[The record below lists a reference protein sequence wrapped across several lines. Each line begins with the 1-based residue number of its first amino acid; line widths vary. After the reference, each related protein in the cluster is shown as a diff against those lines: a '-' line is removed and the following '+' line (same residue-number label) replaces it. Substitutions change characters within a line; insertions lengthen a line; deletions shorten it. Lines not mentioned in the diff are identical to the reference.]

1 MAILGSATY
10 KLVTDNSRLNRG
22 LTDAEKSSRES
33 SKRIA
38 GNFKKIG
45 AGMLVAGAAMG
56 FALFKVSKG
65 ALELEKQF
73 AEVRTLL
80 PKVGDEAFGALQ
92 KDVIALS
99 NELGMAAQDV
109 IPALYQ
115 AISAGVPTDNV
126 IDFLRTSG
134 KAAIGGVTD
143 LTSAVDGISSVINAY
158 ADSNFTAAN
167 ASDLMFTAV
176 RLGKTTFDELSR
188 SLFNAVPVAASL
200 GVGFD
205 QITASLAAMT
215 AQGVP
220 TKIATTGLRQLFVEM
235 SKDGMELADVI
246 QNRFGKSLSGLM
258 DEGRDFTVVMNE
270 IAASMPSDEFRNMF
284 SSVEAMNAAMLLVG
298 PGGELVADALAEM
311 RNSAGATEKAFQVM
325 ADTAGFKLSRAIN
338 MMKNTFKVAFMTVL
352 PAIEQLLSWVQ
363 SMVTSFTEWA
373 ERNPKLMRALVIGAV
388 VVGALL
394 LVIGGLLIAMS
405 MIISLAPA
413 MGVALSVAFGPIGLI
428 ITAVGL
434 LVAAGILLWKN
445 WDKIW
450 QLIGQTVEDVVN
462 FIIRAFNTLTT
473 GYRKVLGG
481 LGKAAGW
488 VAGVL
493 GKELPG
499 GMKKFLDAVDAG
511 IPEVNIFTK
520 QLASSVEA
528 SGDLT
533 DAMTAAKDSLEN
545 YTKPLSDVVRTSK
558 ALAEADQAQ
567 AAARDDLN
575 DLIES
580 GTASAKELADA
591 QALWESATD
600 RVTAAEREAKDA
612 LAQRGRE
619 QEKVAKEAQEI
630 RETILEQIA
639 DYTDQ
644 RTEIESA
651 GLKARRDAQ
660 EDHLDTLQDIQ
671 SSYDD
676 DVEDAQE
683 DHLEDLQDIQ
693 VSYDEDVE
701 DTQERHLDTLSDIQ
715 ASYDDDVQDA
725 QEDHLDTL
733 QGIQVSYDEDVE
745 DTQERHLDELQG
757 IQASYDDDVQDAQED
772 HLDTLQGIQVSY
784 DDDVLQARR
793 RADGKLVELLEDY
806 HRDIESAGDSH
817 AERLRDAA
825 QKNSERTE
833 DLDTSSARKREDI
846 LMRFN
851 RSVEDL
857 ESTSGEARFE
867 AIADLTERRDRAL
880 EDLATDHTRRSEDI
894 ATDTARKRE
903 EIQQDHNEELAE
915 LWDRHAEEEAQAVID
930 HNEKL
935 TGLQEGR
942 EKDEAQAVI
951 DHNEKLTGLHEEREE
966 EEAQAVIEH
975 GEKLAELQEGREKEE
990 AQAVID
996 HGEKLAGLQEVRE
1009 EDEAQAVIDHN
1020 EKLTGLQE
1028 GREKDEAQAV
1038 IDHNEK
1044 LTGLHEER
1052 EEEEAQAVIEHG
1064 EKLAELQAETD
1075 SELEKLEKDHG
1086 EKLEGI
1092 VVGKGARIEEL
1103 EREHGR
1109 KVEGIVRSF
1118 GDRARI
1124 ALKAA
1129 LKVPAPKPRPLAFD
1143 ELERVHG
1150 EANSSPVAT
1159 PPPPPPPRAGEFFD
1173 IPYLDSGAVVTGPTI
1188 AGLAMNNRPEAVIP
1202 LDRAGGLGGGLTVKV
1217 YMDGATI
1224 LEADDA
1230 EEYIVDMVDRAVRRG
1245 VVLGET

>member
-65 ALELEKQF
+65 ALELEKTF

-115 AISAGVPTDNV
+115 AISAGVPTENV
-126 IDFLRTSG
+126 IDFLRTAG

-143 LTSAVDGISSVINAY
+143 LKTAVDGISSVINAY

-188 SLFNAVPVAASL
+188 SLHNTVPIAASL

-220 TKIATTGLRQLFVEM
+220 TRKATNGLRQLFVEM

-246 QNRFGKSLSGLM
+246 QNRFGKSLSGLV
-258 DEGRDFTVVMNE
+258 DEGGDFTVIMNE
-270 IAASMPSDEFRNMF
+270 IAASMPSDEFRNLF
-284 SSVEAMNAAMLLVG
+284 SSVEAMDAAMLLVG
-298 PGGELVADALAEM
+298 TGGELVADALAEM

-325 ADTAGFKLSRAIN
+325 ADTVGFKLSRALN
-338 MMKNTFKVAFMTVL
+338 MMKNTFQVAFMTVL

-373 ERNPKLMRALVIGAV
+373 ERNPKLMRALVIGTA

-580 GTASAKELADA
+580 GTASAEELADA

-612 LAQRGRE
+612 LAQRGIE

-644 RTEIESA
+644 RTEIESE

-715 ASYDDDVQDA
+715 ASYDDDVEDA

-757 IQASYDDDVQDAQED
+757 IQASYDDDVEDAQED

-784 DDDVLQARR
+784 DEDVLQARR
-793 RADGKLVELLEDY
+793 RADAKLVSLLEDY
-806 HRDIESAGDSH
+806 HRDIESAGESH

-846 LMRFN
+846 LVRFN

-915 LWDRHAEEEAQAVID
+915 LWDRHAEDEAQAVIE
-930 HNEKL
+930 HGEKL
-935 TGLQEGR
+935 AGLQEGR
-942 EKDEAQAVI
+942 EEDEAQAVI

-975 GEKLAELQEGREKEE
+975 GEKLAGLQEGREEDE
-990 AQAVID
+990 AQAVIE
-996 HGEKLAGLQEVRE
+996 HGEKLAGLQEERE
-1009 EDEAQAVIDHN
+1009 EAEAQAIIEHG

-1028 GREKDEAQAV
+1028 GREEAEAQAIIEHGEKLAGLQEEREEAEAQAV
-1038 IDHNEK
+1038 IDHN
-1044 LTGLHEER
+1044 
-1052 EEEEAQAVIEHG
+1052 

-1075 SELEKLEKDHG
+1075 SELEKLERDHG

-1118 GDRARI
+1118 GDRARR

-1159 PPPPPPPRAGEFFD
+1159 PPPPPRAGEFFD

>member
-10 KLVTDNSRLNRG
+10 KLNTDNSRLNRG

-38 GNFKKIG
+38 GNFKKMG

-115 AISAGVPTDNV
+115 AISAGVPTENV

-258 DEGRDFTVVMNE
+258 DEGRDFTVIMNE

-325 ADTAGFKLSRAIN
+325 ADTAGFKLSRAVN
-338 MMKNTFKVAFMTVL
+338 MMKNTFKVAFLTVL
-352 PAIEQLLSWVQ
+352 PVIEQLLSWVQ

-394 LVIGGLLIAMS
+394 LVMGGLLIAMS
-405 MIISLAPA
+405 MIISVAPA
-413 MGVALSVAFGPIGLI
+413 MGVAMSVAFGPIGLI

-511 IPEVNIFTK
+511 IPEVNIFKK
-520 QLASSVEA
+520 QLVSSVEA

-533 DAMTAAKDSLEN
+533 DAMIAAKDSLEN

-580 GTASAKELADA
+580 GTASTEELADA

-600 RVTAAEREAKDA
+600 RVTAAEKEAKDA
-612 LAQRGRE
+612 LAQRGIE

-644 RTEIESA
+644 RTEIESE
-651 GLKARRDAQ
+651 GLQARRDAQ
-660 EDHLDTLQDIQ
+660 EDHLDTLQGIQ
-671 SSYDD
+671 ESYDD
-676 DVEDAQE
+676 DVEDAWE
-683 DHLEDLQDIQ
+683 GHLDDLQDIQ
-693 VSYDEDVE
+693 ESYDEDVE
-701 DTQERHLDTLSDIQ
+701 DTQEDHLDTLQGIQ
-715 ASYDDDVQDA
+715 ESYDDDVQDA

-733 QGIQVSYDEDVE
+733 QGIQVSYDEDVQ
-745 DTQERHLDELQG
+745 DTQEDHLDTLQG
-757 IQASYDDDVQDAQED
+757 IQESYDDDVQDAQED
-772 HLDTLQGIQVSY
+772 HLDTLQDIQESY
-784 DDDVLQARR
+784 DEDVFQARR
-793 RADGKLVELLEDY
+793 RADGRLVELLEDY

-825 QKNSERTE
+825 QKNAERAE

-846 LMRFN
+846 LLRFN

-857 ESTSGEARFE
+857 EDTSGEDRLE
-867 AIADLTERRDRAL
+867 AMAKITERRDRAL

-894 ATDTARKRE
+894 ATDAARKRE
-903 EIQQDHNEELAE
+903 EMEQAHNEKLAK
-915 LWDRHAEEEAQAVID
+915 LWDRHAEGESQAVADHNEKLAGLQEEKEKEVSRAVID
-930 HNEKL
+930 HN
-935 TGLQEGR
+935 
-942 EKDEAQAVI
+942 
-951 DHNEKLTGLHEEREE
+951 
-966 EEAQAVIEH
+966 
-975 GEKLAELQEGREKEE
+975 
-990 AQAVID
+990 
-996 HGEKLAGLQEVRE
+996 EKLAGLQEVRAE
-1009 EDEAQAVIDHN
+1009 DEAQAVADHNEKLAGLQEVRAEDEAQAVADHNEKLAGLQEVRAEDEAQAVIDHN
-1020 EKLTGLQE
+1020 EKMAGLQE
-1028 GREKDEAQAV
+1028 VRAEDEAQAV

-1044 LTGLHEER
+1044 MAGLQEVR
-1052 EEEEAQAVIEHG
+1052 AEEEAQAVIDHN

-1086 EKLEGI
+1086 EKLEEI

-1109 KVEGIVRSF
+1109 KVEGIVKSF
-1118 GDRARI
+1118 GDRARR
-1124 ALKAA
+1124 ALKAS

-1159 PPPPPPPRAGEFFD
+1159 PPPPPRAGEFFD
-1173 IPYLDSGAVVTGPTI
+1173 IPYLDKGAVVTGPTI

-1245 VVLGET
+1245 VVLGST

>member
-38 GNFKKIG
+38 GNFKKMG

-99 NELGMAAQDV
+99 NELGMAAEDV

-115 AISAGVPTDNV
+115 AISAGVPTENV

-143 LTSAVDGISSVINAY
+143 LTTAVDGISSVINAY

-258 DEGRDFTVVMNE
+258 DEGRDFTVIMNE

-298 PGGELVADALAEM
+298 PGGKLVAAALEEM
-311 RNSAGATEKAFQVM
+311 RNSAGATEKAFQII
-325 ADTAGFKLSRAIN
+325 ADTAGFKLSKALN
-338 MMKNTFKVAFMTVL
+338 QMKNTFKVASMTVL
-352 PAIEQLLSWVQ
+352 PLIEPLLDLVQ
-363 SMVTSFTEWA
+363 SMVTSLTEWTTKH
-373 ERNPKLMRALVIGAV
+373 PKLTKILVLGAAV
-388 VVGALL
+388 VSALL
-394 LVIGGLLIAMS
+394 LVMGGLLIAMS
-405 MIISLAPA
+405 MIISMAPA

-533 DAMTAAKDSLEN
+533 DAMTAARDSLEN

-580 GTASAKELADA
+580 GTASAEELADA

-600 RVTAAEREAKDA
+600 RVTSAEREAKDA
-612 LAQRGRE
+612 LAERGKE

-644 RTEIESA
+644 RTEIESE

-715 ASYDDDVQDA
+715 ASYDEDVQDA

-915 LWDRHAEEEAQAVID
+915 LWDRHAE
-930 HNEKL
+930 
-935 TGLQEGR
+935 
-942 EKDEAQAVI
+942 
-951 DHNEKLTGLHEEREE
+951 
-966 EEAQAVIEH
+966 
-975 GEKLAELQEGREKEE
+975 
-990 AQAVID
+990 
-996 HGEKLAGLQEVRE
+996 
-1009 EDEAQAVIDHN
+1009 DEAQAVIDHN

-1052 EEEEAQAVIEHG
+1052 EEEEAQAVIDHNEKLAELQEEKEKDEAQAVIDHNEKLAGLQEVREEDEAQAVIDHNEKLAELQEEKEKEEAQAVIDHNEKLTELQEEKEEEEAQAVIDHG

-1118 GDRARI
+1118 GDRARR

-1159 PPPPPPPRAGEFFD
+1159 PPPPPPSRAGEFFD

>member
-10 KLVTDNSRLNRG
+10 KLDTDNSRLNRG

-115 AISAGVPTDNV
+115 AISAGVPTENV

-158 ADSNFTAAN
+158 ADSNFTAAK

-200 GVGFD
+200 GIGFD

-246 QNRFGKSLSGLM
+246 ENRFGKSLSGLM
-258 DEGRDFTVVMNE
+258 DEGRDFTVIMND

-298 PGGELVADALAEM
+298 PGGELVADALDEM

-325 ADTAGFKLSRAIN
+325 ADTAGFKLSKALN
-338 MMKNTFKVAFMTVL
+338 QTKNTFKVAFMTVL
-352 PAIEQLLSWVQ
+352 PLIEELLQLVQ

-373 ERNPKLMRALVIGAV
+373 ERNPKLMRALVLGAA

-394 LVIGGLLIAMS
+394 LVMGGLLIVMS
-405 MIISLAPA
+405 MVISVAPM

-450 QLIGQTVEDVVN
+450 GLIGQTVEDVVN

-488 VAGVL
+488 VAGVF

-528 SGDLT
+528 SGDMT
-533 DAMTAAKDSLEN
+533 DAMIAAKDSLEN
-545 YTKPLSDVVRTSK
+545 YTKPLSDVVKTSK

-580 GTASAKELADA
+580 GTESTEELTDA

-600 RVTAAEREAKDA
+600 RVTAAEKEAKEA
-612 LAQRGRE
+612 LAERGIE

-644 RTEIESA
+644 RTEIESE
-651 GLKARRDAQ
+651 GLQARRNLQ

-671 SSYDD
+671 ESYDDGVEDAQEEHLDDLQDIQASYDD
-676 DVEDAQE
+676 DVQDAWEGHLDTLQDIQSAYDDGVEDTQE
-683 DHLEDLQDIQ
+683 DHLDTLQDIQ

-701 DTQERHLDTLSDIQ
+701 DTQEDHLDTLQDIQ

-733 QGIQVSYDEDVE
+733 QDIQVSYDEDVF
-745 DTQERHLDELQG
+745 
-757 IQASYDDDVQDAQED
+757 
-772 HLDTLQGIQVSY
+772 
-784 DDDVLQARR
+784 QARR
-793 RADGKLVELLEDY
+793 RADSKLVELLEDY
-806 HRDIESAGDSH
+806 HRDIESAGESH

-825 QKNSERTE
+825 QKNTERTE

-846 LMRFN
+846 LLRFN

-857 ESTSGEARFE
+857 EDTSGEDRLE
-867 AIADLTERRDRAL
+867 AMADLTERRDRAL

-894 ATDTARKRE
+894 ATDAARKRE
-903 EIQQDHNEELAE
+903 EIQQDHNEKLAE
-915 LWDRHAEEEAQAVID
+915 LWDRHAEDEAQAVVD
-930 HNEKL
+930 HGEKL
-935 TGLQEGR
+935 TGLQE
-942 EKDEAQAVI
+942 V
-951 DHNEKLTGLHEEREE
+951 
-966 EEAQAVIEH
+966 
-975 GEKLAELQEGREKEE
+975 REKEE
-990 AQAVID
+990 SQAVAD
-996 HGEKLAGLQEVRE
+996 HNEKLAGLQEGRE

-1020 EKLTGLQE
+1020 EKLAELQE
-1028 GREKDEAQAV
+1028 GRAEDEAQAV

-1044 LTGLHEER
+1044 LAELQEGRAED
-1052 EEEEAQAVIEHG
+1052 EAQAVADHNEKLAGLQEVRAEDEAQAVADHNEKLAGLQEVRAEDEAQAVVDHG
-1064 EKLAELQAETD
+1064 ERLAELQAETD
-1075 SELEKLEKDHG
+1075 SKLEALEKDHG

-1092 VVGKGARIEEL
+1092 VVSKEARIEEL

-1109 KVEGIVRSF
+1109 KVEGIVKSF

-1129 LKVPAPKPRPLAFD
+1129 FEVPAPKPRPLAFD
-1143 ELERVHG
+1143 EQERVHG
-1150 EANSSPVAT
+1150 TVARPAAT
-1159 PPPPPPPRAGEFFD
+1159 PSRPAVPGAGEFFD
-1173 IPYLDSGAVVTGPTI
+1173 IPYLDEGAVVTGPTI
-1188 AGLAMNNRPEAVIP
+1188 AGLAMNNRPEAVVP
-1202 LDRAGGLGGGLTVKV
+1202 LDRAGGLGGGLTVHV
-1217 YMDGATI
+1217 NMDGATI

-1230 EEYIVDMVDRAVRRG
+1230 EQYIVDMVDRAVRRG
-1245 VVLGET
+1245 VVLGQV